1 MRTFLLKAK
10 HFFKRNIYPITVTMC
25 TVLVLGIITVSAYT
39 SIKKSNQ
46 VVVDV
51 NNPNIS
57 DSDRPADNVDDEV
70 QTGGPAEDIDPEPS
84 KPVVVSIV
92 FDLPFE
98 NAKILKNYTDS
109 TLVYDKTTDLWCT
122 HQAIDF
128 SASENASVKAV
139 YAGEIENVEN
149 SMMDGTVIT
158 LKITDTL
165 KVVYKSLGAQA
176 LVEVGDKVQTGQE
189 IATAGT
195 NVTEKAEGIHVHL
208 EVYENNKLVDPNN
221 YFSFTDK

>member
-1 MRTFLLKAK
+1 MNVKFKRFIRRTQV
-10 HFFKRNIYPITVTMC
+10 FFKNNALALLICTTAILTVG
-25 TVLVLGIITVSAYT
+25 VVALSAYFSLRQT
-39 SIKKSNQ
+39 NQ
-46 VVVDV
+46 NPVLPDDNIQV
-51 NNPNIS
+51 NT
-57 DSDRPADNVDDEV
+57 PASSS
-70 QTGGPAEDIDPEPS
+70 EP
-84 KPVVVSIV
+84 IV
-92 FDLPFE
+92 FVAPLDSV
-98 NAKILKNYTDS
+98 NIIKDYTDKQ
-109 TLVYDKTTDLWCT
+109 LQEDKTTGIWQT

-139 YAGEIENVEN
+139 YTGEIENVEN

>member
-1 MRTFLLKAK
+1 MNAK
-10 HFFKRNIYPITVTMC
+10 FKRFIRRTQVFLKNNALALLICTTAILTVG
-25 TVLVLGIITVSAYT
+25 VVALSAYFSLRQT
-39 SIKKSNQ
+39 DQNPVLPDDNIQ
-46 VVVDV
+46 VNTPV
-51 NNPNIS
+51 S
-57 DSDRPADNVDDEV
+57 SS
-70 QTGGPAEDIDPEPS
+70 EP
-84 KPVVVSIV
+84 IV
-92 FDLPFE
+92 FVAPLDSV
-98 NAKILKNYTDS
+98 NIIKDYTDKQ
-109 TLVYDKTTDLWCT
+109 LQEDKTTGIWQT

>member
-1 MRTFLLKAK
+1 MNAKFKRFIRRTQV
-10 HFFKRNIYPITVTMC
+10 FFKNNALALLICTTAILTVG
-25 TVLVLGIITVSAYT
+25 VVALSAYFSLRQT
-39 SIKKSNQ
+39 DQNPVLPDDNIQ
-46 VVVDV
+46 VNTPV
-51 NNPNIS
+51 S
-57 DSDRPADNVDDEV
+57 SS
-70 QTGGPAEDIDPEPS
+70 EP
-84 KPVVVSIV
+84 IV
-92 FDLPFE
+92 FVAPLDSV
-98 NAKILKNYTDS
+98 NIIKDYTDKQ
-109 TLVYDKTTDLWCT
+109 LQEDKTTGIWQT

-158 LKITDTL
+158 LKITDAL

>member
-1 MRTFLLKAK
+1 MNAKFKRFIRRTQV
-10 HFFKRNIYPITVTMC
+10 FFKNNALALLICTTAILTVG
-25 TVLVLGIITVSAYT
+25 VVALSAYFSLRQT
-39 SIKKSNQ
+39 NQ
-46 VVVDV
+46 NPVLPDDNIQV
-51 NNPNIS
+51 NTPVS
-57 DSDRPADNVDDEV
+57 SS
-70 QTGGPAEDIDPEPS
+70 EP
-84 KPVVVSIV
+84 IV
-92 FDLPFE
+92 FVAPLDSV
-98 NAKILKNYTDS
+98 NIIKDYTDKQ
-109 TLVYDKTTDLWCT
+109 LQEDKTTGIWQT